1 MKLSTTLFIAAL
13 APATLALPTLASA
26 DDGPVLDLPPEPD
39 TRPADRINDQSNN
52 NTLNMGGY
60 AEMHYN
66 ATFPEDGET
75 KNQLDFHRFVLYV
88 GRQWTEKLKFYSE
101 IEVEH
106 AIVGDGKVGEVSVE
120 QAYLD
125 YQLSGEDGP
134 IGELTLRT
142 GIVLIPMGIV
152 NQWHEP
158 PIFHGVERPSVEK
171 VIIPTT
177 WREGGIG
184 LAGKVNSL
192 LSYELYVLGGLDP
205 SKFSAGSGIR
215 GGRQKAG
222 KTRTDGLAFTGR
234 VQLQPTTQTVL
245 GVSGYYNKTGENADI
260 NADVPVLGVSLDART
275 RFKGLEARA
284 VFAMFTIG
292 DSDTLNTE
300 AGTDVAD
307 NIMGA
312 YGELAYNVLHNT
324 SSDLQL
330 LPFLRL
336 EYYDTDPDDDTKT
349 TTDIVT
355 GLTFRPIPQV
365 VFKSDVIFRRKGGN
379 VDGDNATILNL
390 GMGFLY

>member
-1 MKLSTTLFIAAL
+1 MKLSTTLLI
-13 APATLALPTLASA
+13 ATLGLPTLASA

-39 TRPADRINDQSNN
+39 TSPADRINSQSNN
-52 NTLNMGGY
+52 STLNMGGY

-66 ATFPEDGET
+66 ATMPEAGET
-75 KNQLDFHRFVLYV
+75 TNEIDFHRFILYV

-106 AIVGDGKVGEVSVE
+106 AISGEGQVGEVAIE

-125 YQLSGEDGP
+125 YQLSKDGP

-142 GIVLIPMGIV
+142 GIILIPMGIV

-158 PIFHGVERPSVEK
+158 PIFNGVERPSVEK
-171 VIIPTT
+171 FIIPTT

-184 LAGKVNSL
+184 LAGQVNSL
-192 LSYELYVLGGLDP
+192 LSYEFYVLGGLDP
-205 SKFSAGSGIR
+205 SKFSASSGIR
-215 GGRQKAG
+215 GGRQKGGNA
-222 KTRTDGLAFTGR
+222 RTDGLAFAGR

-275 RFKGLEARA
+275 RYKGLEARA
-284 VFAMFTIG
+284 LFAMFTIG

-300 AGTDVAD
+300 AGTDAAD
-307 NIMGA
+307 RIMGA

-330 LPFLRL
+330 LPFFRL

-355 GLTFRPIPQV
+355 GLNFRPIPQV
-365 VFKSDVIFRRKGGN
+365 IFKSDVIFRRRGGN
-379 VDGDNATILNL
+379 VDGDNATILSL